1 MKALGI
7 GALLLVSNLLNAQ
20 HMNTPNE
27 AVIQLFIAT
36 DQQNW
41 QQVERIFAPTVL
53 LDYSSMS
60 GNPAASLS
68 PTEITT
74 AWKGILPGFKAT
86 HHQLGN
92 LLESVDGNRAT
103 VFCYGTATH
112 YLPNNAGNVWTVVG
126 SYNFELEQLN
136 DRSWRI
142 TAMTFNF
149 KYQDGNTAL
158 PEQAMNALK

>member
-1 MKALGI
+1 MKALAI

-27 AVIQLFIAT
+27 AVISLFIAT

-41 QQVERIFAPTVL
+41 EQVEQIFAPKVL

-60 GNPAASLS
+60 GNPAASLA
-68 PTEITT
+68 PTDITT
-74 AWKGILPGFKAT
+74 AWKGILPGFEST

-92 LLESVDGNRAT
+92 IRSTEDGNKAT

-112 YLPNNAGNVWTVVG
+112 YLTNDAGNVWTVVG
-126 SYNFELEQLN
+126 SYDFELAKSDKGWQ
-136 DRSWRI
+136 I
-142 TAMTFNF
+142 TAMTFHF

-158 PEQAMNALK
+158 PGIAMEALK